1 MLKNLRSKSI
11 YLASKS
17 PRRKELLESLG
28 ISFEIKSMDVNE
40 DFPSTMNVYK
50 VAEYLAIKKA
60 NAFEPKENDII
71 ITADTVVICESKIL
85 NKPKDE
91 LEAKKMLS
99 LLSDNNH
106 EVVTGVCVI
115 SYNKKIAFS
124 ETTSVQFKH
133 LKQEEIEYYINKYK
147 PFDKAGAYGIQE
159 WIGKVGIKEIKGG
172 YYNVVGFP
180 LARLY
185 SILINL

>member
-1 MLKNLRSKSI
+1 MLKNLHSKSVF
-11 YLASKS
+11 LASKS

-28 ISFEIKSMDVNE
+28 ISFDIKTKDIDE
-40 DFPSTMNVYK
+40 DFPSSMNIYD
-50 VAEYLAIKKA
+50 VAEYLALKKA
-60 NAFEPKENDII
+60 NEFESTNNEII
-71 ITADTVVICESKIL
+71 ITADTVVICEEKIL

-91 LEAKKMLS
+91 LEAKKMLE
-99 LLSDNNH
+99 LLSDKKH
-106 EVVTGVCVI
+106 EVVTGVCVV
-115 SYNKKIAFS
+115 SENKKTSFS
-124 ETTSVQFKH
+124 ETTEVHFKP
-133 LKQEEIEYYINKYK
+133 LTAEEIEYYIDEYQ

-159 WIGKVGIKEIKGG
+159 WIGKVGIKEIKGD

>member
-28 ISFEIKSMDVNE
+28 ISFEIKSMDVDE
-40 DFPSTMNVYK
+40 DFPSSMNVYK
-50 VAEYLAIKKA
+50 VAEYLAVKKA

-71 ITADTVVICESKIL
+71 ITADTVVICEGKIL

-99 LLSDNNH
+99 LLSDKNH

-115 SYNKKIAFS
+115 SDNKKIAFS
-124 ETTSVQFKH
+124 ETTSVQFKP
-133 LKQEEIEYYINKYK
+133 LKLDEIEYYIDKYK

-159 WIGKVGIKEIKGG
+159 WIGKVGIKEIKGD